1 MKRTN
6 TTLLSIVTVVAAMA
20 IAAGPAAAVPGR
32 GDPPAQPTQAGHSSI
47 NAILGSQTPAGSATA
62 SSEPLRTHPGSLS
75 AIVGPQAA
83 PDSINAILGP
93 QTAPEQPVSVV
104 EASSG
109 FNWGDAFIGAGV
121 AVALV
126 LLSGVTFYEVRRHGR
141 VTVARA

>member
-6 TTLLSIVTVVAAMA
+6 TTLLSIVTVVATMA

-32 GDPPAQPTQAGHSSI
+32 GDPPAQPTHVGHSSI
-47 NAILGSQTPAGSATA
+47 NAILGSQTQAGNATA
-62 SSEPLRTHPGSLS
+62 SSRPLRTHPNSL
-75 AIVGPQAA
+75 
-83 PDSINAILGP
+83 NAILGP

-121 AVALV
+121 ALALV
-126 LLSGVTFYEVRRHGR
+126 LISGVTFYEVRRHGR

>member
-20 IAAGPAAAVPGR
+20 IAAGPAAAAPGR
-32 GDPPAQPTQAGHSSI
+32 GDPPAVSQPTQVGHSSV
-47 NAILGSQTPAGSATA
+47 NAILGSSQTQAGKATA
-62 SSEPLRTHPGSLS
+62 STQPLRTHPGSL
-75 AIVGPQAA
+75 
-83 PDSINAILGP
+83 NAILGP
-93 QTAPEQPVSVV
+93 QTAPELPVSVV

-121 AVALV
+121 ALALV
-126 LLSGVTFYEVRRHGR
+126 LISGVTFYEVRRHGR

>member
-20 IAAGPAAAVPGR
+20 IAAGPAAAAPDR
-32 GDPPAQPTQAGHSSI
+32 GDPPVVSQSTQVGHSSI
-47 NAILGSQTPAGSATA
+47 NAIMSSQTQAGKATA
-62 SSEPLRTHPGSLS
+62 STQPLRTHPGSLS
-75 AIVGPQAA
+75 AI
-83 PDSINAILGP
+83 LRP

-121 AVALV
+121 ALALV
-126 LLSGVTFYEVRRHGR
+126 LISGVTFYEVRRHGR

>member
-32 GDPPAQPTQAGHSSI
+32 GDPPAQLTQAGHSSI
-47 NAILGSQTPAGSATA
+47 NAILGSQTTAGSATA
-62 SSEPLRTHPGSLS
+62 SSVPLRTH
-75 AIVGPQAA
+75 

-121 AVALV
+121 ALALV